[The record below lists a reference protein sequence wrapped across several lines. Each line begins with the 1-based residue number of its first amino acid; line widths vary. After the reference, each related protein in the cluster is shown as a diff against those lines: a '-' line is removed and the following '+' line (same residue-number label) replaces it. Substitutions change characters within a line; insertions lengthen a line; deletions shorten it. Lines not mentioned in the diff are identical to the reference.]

1 MIGESAIEVPHVK
14 PAGQRH
20 NNDWQG
26 ARSWLGKPGLN
37 SVIRV
42 EPTRKR
48 RVSPAPIFKG
58 KVPTMSF
65 LSLTC
70 LQASLSL
77 TKRKDR
83 PGRSAWRWLGVMAA
97 TWMLAACAHVAAP
110 DGRPAKAS
118 AAPDWRNL
126 PKPEIAPSLA
136 NWRKLDP
143 ENVLVIE
150 TNRGEITIELY
161 ADIAPMHVA
170 QIKKLARRGF
180 YDGIIFHRV
189 IDRFM
194 AQTGDPTGTGE
205 GGSDLPN
212 IKAEFTFRRPLD
224 GDFVATAEQ
233 AGLRLGFFHALPVA
247 SQADWIASRSQDQ
260 RVTAWGLH
268 CPGVASMARDDDP
281 NSANS
286 QIFLMR
292 DPYLSLDKRY
302 SIWGMAIHGREII
315 KAIQTG
321 EPPAQP
327 DKMIRVRV
335 LADIPAAERKNY
347 LVMRTDAP
355 GLKRLIGQIRAA
367 KGADFSPCDL
377 ELPVLGPLKQPDFAT
392 FGEVAPN
399 S

>member
-1 MIGESAIEVPHVK
+1 
-14 PAGQRH
+14 
-20 NNDWQG
+20 
-26 ARSWLGKPGLN
+26 
-37 SVIRV
+37 
-42 EPTRKR
+42 
-48 RVSPAPIFKG
+48 
-58 KVPTMSF
+58 MSF
-65 LSLTC
+65 LSSTDP
-70 LQASLSL
+70 QASPSR
-77 TKRKDR
+77 TKQPAERRR
-83 PGRSAWRWLGVMAA
+83 PAWHWLALMAA
-97 TWMLAACAHVAAP
+97 TAILTACAHGAPQKGVATQSNFAP
-110 DGRPAKAS
+110 S
-118 AAPDWRNL
+118 WRSL
-126 PKPEIAPSLA
+126 PKAEIAPNLV

-150 TNRGEITIELY
+150 TNKGEIDIELY
-161 ADIAPMHVA
+161 PDIAPMHVA

-180 YDGIIFHRV
+180 YDGIVFHRV

-212 IKAEFTFRRPLD
+212 VKAEFTFRRPLN

-233 AGLRLGFFHALPVA
+233 AGLRLGFYHALPVS

-260 RVTAWGLH
+260 RVTAWGMH

-302 SIWGMAIHGREII
+302 SIWGMAIGGREII

-327 DKMIRVRV
+327 DKMIRVRI

-355 GLKRLIGQIRAA
+355 GLKRLIGQVRAA

-377 ELPVLGPLKQPDFAT
+377 ELPVLGPLKQQDFTT